1 MKRIFSISRKSET
14 DISLLLLRVF
24 SSSFMLTH
32 GLKKLAKYS
41 DPGPLKFSDPLG
53 ISVSASLG
61 LTVFAEVG
69 CSILLILGLATRL
82 SVIPLIITM
91 LVIVFISHADDGF
104 GKQELPLMYLL
115 VYTVILI
122 SGPGKYSV
130 DKLISDRFK

>member
-1 MKRIFSISRKSET
+1 MKRLFSIHKTQNAT
-14 DISLLLLRVF
+14 DVSLLLLRVVA
-24 SSSFMLTH
+24 SSFMLTH

-41 DPGPLKFSDPLG
+41 DPEPLKFSDPLG

-61 LTVFAEVG
+61 LAVFAEFG

-82 SVIPLIITM
+82 STIPLIITM
-91 LVIVFISHADDGF
+91 LIIVFISHANDGF

-115 VYTVILI
+115 VYSVILI

-130 DKLISDRFK
+130 DQVISSKA